1 MPTLKT
7 QAAGA
12 PGAPPNGSLLNS
24 LLSAPGAA
32 PPAAP
37 ATVAPGILPAPAGTP
52 APVEASTP
60 AMTGESIRQP
70 LPPFPPKPGRGSNLA
85 RFGIAV
91 ILLLSC
97 AALLGYVGRQ
107 PLREFYTKHVAKL
120 WQADPKVAPAAPELP
135 PHAVAPPPP
144 EDPAVP
150 LVENAAPAVNA
161 LNPPMPGQLAP
172 GDPLPEPPPS
182 VPTTT
187 VADTPSLPALPP
199 TPTETDTGE
208 PMTEIKRAAP
218 ALPADLAETALPPAP
233 KPVES
238 LMEVPSATA
247 AANSNAPALTVPD
260 EAKPAAEALMAFLSS
275 DSLDGKRPFI
285 LGINDPQI
293 GALVERYYG
302 QADPGAIPITSVSL
316 LRHDPNPEVGGGMQ
330 SVFMVASPNW
340 TYPIPV
346 MLQETKQGFKLDWI
360 AFIEFKDSMLLKFVQ
375 AYRDNPSRFHV
386 SIKRSHYF
394 ERDVP
399 DLENKDCFII
409 QPPQEDFEVS
419 VFVPKNT
426 PLADKLRRDLS
437 WNTQFAYVLAEIQ
450 WRDDGTHQ
458 WIELTAV
465 PQLNWYITTET
476 PGAAQEAK

>member
-1 MPTLKT
+1 MPT
-7 QAAGA
+7 AA
-12 PGAPPNGSLLNS
+12 
-24 LLSAPGAA
+24 AA
-32 PPAAP
+32 P
-37 ATVAPGILPAPAGTP
+37 V
-52 APVEASTP
+52 PVELP
-60 AMTGESIRQP
+60 RQP

-91 ILLLSC
+91 VLLLAC
-97 AALLGYVGRQ
+97 VALLGYVGRQ
-107 PLREFYTKHVAKL
+107 PLKELYARYVASAESPL
-120 WQADPKVAPAAPELP
+120 PETPEATSTTDSPLAIP
-135 PHAVAPPPP
+135 SPPP
-144 EDPAVP
+144 EDRTVP
-150 LVENAAPAVNA
+150 LVEQKDDPPSTTA

-172 GDPLPEPPPS
+172 GDPLPQPPKMVPS
-182 VPTTT
+182 PTGTSKAVDPTTPD
-187 VADTPSLPALPP
+187 APL
-199 TPTETDTGE
+199 
-208 PMTEIKRAAP
+208 TEIKRATPAP
-218 ALPADLAETALPPAP
+218 ANDPTSTDPASPP

-238 LMEVPSATA
+238 LMEVPSAT
-247 AANSNAPALTVPD
+247 STSTLQTGEPAVSVPT
-260 EAKPAAEALMAFLSS
+260 EAKPAADALLAFLSS
-275 DSLDGKRPFI
+275 NSLDGKRPYI
-285 LGINDPQI
+285 LGIDDPQI
-293 GALVERYYG
+293 TALVERYYG
-302 QADPGAIPITSVSL
+302 QADPGAIPVTSISL

-330 SVFMVASPNW
+330 SVFMVASPDW

-346 MLQETKQGFKLDWI
+346 MLQETQKGFKLDWI
-360 AFIEFKDSMLLKFVQ
+360 AFIEFKDNMLLKFVQ

-476 PGAAQEAK
+476 PGAAKASP

>member
-1 MPTLKT
+1 MATAEEPLAEDTSPTSTTESPL
-7 QAAGA
+7 AATP
-12 PGAPPNGSLLNS
+12 PG
-24 LLSAPGAA
+24 
-32 PPAAP
+32 
-37 ATVAPGILPAPAGTP
+37 T
-52 APVEASTP
+52 
-60 AMTGESIRQP
+60 
-70 LPPFPPKPGRGSNLA
+70 
-85 RFGIAV
+85 
-91 ILLLSC
+91 
-97 AALLGYVGRQ
+97 
-107 PLREFYTKHVAKL
+107 
-120 WQADPKVAPAAPELP
+120 
-135 PHAVAPPPP
+135 
-144 EDPAVP
+144 EDPTVP
-150 LVENAAPAVNA
+150 LVEQKDPSASA

-172 GDPLPEPPPS
+172 GDPLPEPPTMVPS
-182 VPTTT
+182 PSGTAKAVDPT
-187 VADTPSLPALPP
+187 APDAPL
-199 TPTETDTGE
+199 
-208 PMTEIKRAAP
+208 TEIKRATP
-218 ALPADLAETALPPAP
+218 SADLPDADPNPAP

-238 LMEVPSATA
+238 LMEVPTA
-247 AANSNAPALTVPD
+247 STTSTLSTGEPNVSVPA
-260 EAKPAAEALMAFLSS
+260 EAKPAADALMAFLSS
-275 DSLDGKRPFI
+275 GSLDGKRPYI
-285 LGINDPQI
+285 LGIDDPQI
-293 GALVERYYG
+293 TALVERYYS
-302 QADPGAIPITSVSL
+302 QAEPGPIPVTSISL

-330 SVFMVASPNW
+330 SVFMVASPDW

-346 MLQETKQGFKLDWI
+346 MLQETKKGFKLDWI
-360 AFIEFKDSMLLKFVQ
+360 AFIEFKDNMLLKFVQ

-476 PGAAQEAK
+476 PGAASEAKAN